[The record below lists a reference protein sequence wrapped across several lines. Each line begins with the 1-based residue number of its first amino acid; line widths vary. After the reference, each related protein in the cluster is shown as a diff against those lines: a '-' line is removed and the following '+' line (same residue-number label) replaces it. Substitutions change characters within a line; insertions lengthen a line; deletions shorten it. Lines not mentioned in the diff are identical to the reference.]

1 MRAISDTSSL
11 LSKQLLITG
20 LILFVLNIITN
31 SILTN
36 ALWVG
41 VPIIIAGFCASIC
54 SRKRMIKRKQ
64 LKEYGKCF
72 SASNVYLTPVRVPRI
87 AGFYSFYI
95 NAEFTDDMRN
105 SHAVRSPLLSSPKRK
120 QIVAS
125 RNGTLL
131 FKNKPAVMVYTRSDN
146 INE

>member
-1 MRAISDTSSL
+1 MSGFIDVV
-11 LSKQLLITG
+11 
-20 LILFVLNIITN
+20 FNIN
-31 SILTN
+31 NLT
-36 ALWVG
+36 ATIRMA
-41 VPIIIAGFCASIC
+41 VPIALAAMGGAFSERSGVVNIGLEG
-54 SRKRMIKRKQ
+54 MIKRKQ